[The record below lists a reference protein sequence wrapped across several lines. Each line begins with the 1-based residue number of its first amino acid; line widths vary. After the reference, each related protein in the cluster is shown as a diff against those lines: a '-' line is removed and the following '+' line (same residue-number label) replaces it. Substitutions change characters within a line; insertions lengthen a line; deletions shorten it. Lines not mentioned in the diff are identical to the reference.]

1 MANPP
6 ARSKCGTA
14 PSPEDRQGRSWCSRV
29 CRSIAVRTLVAARL
43 MLGERAGRRGCG
55 GAGGMGSRRRAV
67 RRSLRVAVV
76 ARGAYGRPAQDRMQL
91 EARREQGTRAG
102 GERASLRRLGR
113 GRPSSRFL
121 LQPRSSTTPCQSF
134 APPLGPARHHRQS
147 RHPRPPDRSPQEEDE
162 ATTRSACSPLE
173 LRRVGRADWA
183 YRWAKERGRRAGGHP
198 DEHLERS
205 HRPGELTVVA
215 PLPLPRPR
223 PRLALHLAGERFT
236 DRLPVPVRS
245 SRRPPRSSRR
255 RRRRRSPAVPRSA
268 TSTTRASST
277 CVPLSLSACTLSR
290 STS

>member
-162 ATTRSACSPLE
+162 ARVARCEGGVCSGE
-173 LRRVGRADWA
+173 
-183 YRWAKERGRRAGGHP
+183 GRRKRLVACAGLDGRIGRIGGR
-198 DEHLERS
+198 RS
-205 HRPGELTVVA
+205 EAGARAGTQMSTSSVLTVQ
-215 PLPLPRPR
+215 
-223 PRLALHLAGERFT
+223 
-236 DRLPVPVRS
+236 
-245 SRRPPRSSRR
+245 
-255 RRRRRSPAVPRSA
+255 
-268 TSTTRASST
+268 AS
-277 CVPLSLSACTLSR
+277 
-290 STS
+290 